1 MLRPLSILAAATVL
15 AGCAVT
21 DISTLDTAESLKG
34 GKARIVYGLGS
45 GMNLN
50 AVNVN
55 PHPHEVE
62 PSYIYKTP
70 ATPAF
75 NFALG
80 LGWKTEANFR
90 FNFVPNSVGAR
101 LGLKKE
107 LWSDP
112 GGWSLALAPAVAAS
126 GHWLDSGAFKYAML
140 DLPDE
145 YTAKT
150 LELQMIATK
159 RLNPS
164 AAVSLTLRGNADYH
178 FAEETRWIQHGGLR
192 GNVKLSTPQGA
203 FTIVEAGL
211 EAYRHMGKT
220 LKLYPMVMFSLGFE
234 SPQLSQ

>member
-1 MLRPLSILAAATVL
+1 MLRSLSILAAAAVL

-21 DISTLDTAESLKG
+21 DISTLDTAESLNG
-34 GKARIVYGLGS
+34 GKARTVYGLGS

-55 PHPHEVE
+55 PHPYEVE

-70 ATPAF
+70 ATPGF
-75 NFALG
+75 NLAVG
-80 LGWKTEANFR
+80 LGWGTEANFR

-107 LWSDP
+107 LWGDP

-126 GHWLDSGAFKYAML
+126 GHWLDSGAFKYAEL

-159 RLNPS
+159 RLTPS
-164 AAVSLTLRGNADYH
+164 AAVSLALRGNADYH
-178 FAEETRWIQHGGLR
+178 FAEETRWIRHGGLR
-192 GNVKLSTPQGA
+192 GNVKLSSASGA
-203 FTIVEAGL
+203 FTIWEAGL
-211 EAYRHMGKT
+211 EAYRHMGKA
-220 LKLYPMVMFSLGFE
+220 LKFHPLVMFGLGFE
-234 SPQLSQ
+234 SPSLSQ